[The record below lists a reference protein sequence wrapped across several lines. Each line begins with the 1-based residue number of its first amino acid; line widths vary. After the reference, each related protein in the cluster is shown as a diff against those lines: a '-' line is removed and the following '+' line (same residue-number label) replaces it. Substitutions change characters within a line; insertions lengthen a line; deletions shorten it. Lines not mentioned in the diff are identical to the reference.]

1 MLKFVFG
8 KTARYPGYEV
18 EHYQVRRKIRSVSLN
33 LKYGGFSHTTLGVLA
48 KICHKL
54 KLSVL
59 QDYRFYNRMS
69 VPDWLDVGGIHE
81 QSELDLPEK
90 ARGSATRY
98 EATEEYEFRYVLERL
113 PIAIEDYK
121 FIDYGSGK
129 GVVLSFAAD
138 YPFRRVTG
146 VELSPMLHQVAEK
159 NIEEM
164 HRHQKVNSGP
174 VYSTLRDATEY
185 EMPERPHVIYLFNP
199 FGPDILEGVLDRL
212 SRHLSEVDQPS
223 YLLYNN
229 PIHHQVIE
237 NHGLFHKTAS
247 RMGGKWFVYS
257 TGIEQ

>member
-8 KTARYPGYEV
+8 KTARYPGFEV
-18 EHYQVRRKIRSVSLN
+18 EHYQMRRKIRSASIN
-33 LKYGGFSHTTLGVLA
+33 LKYGGLGYTILGTLA
-48 KICHKL
+48 QICHKL
-54 KLSVL
+54 KLPVF
-59 QDYRFYNRMS
+59 QEYRFYKRIN

-81 QSELDLPEK
+81 QSELDLPE
-90 ARGSATRY
+90 ASRESATRY

-113 PIAIEDYK
+113 PIDFEDYK
-121 FIDYGSGK
+121 FLDYGSGK
-129 GVVLSFAAD
+129 GIVLSFAAD

-164 HRHQKVNSGP
+164 HRHQRVNSGP
-174 VYSTLRDATEY
+174 VYSELSNAAEY
-185 EMPERPHVIYLFNP
+185 QMPERPHVIYLFNP
-199 FGPDILEGVLDRL
+199 FGPDVLEDVLNRL
-212 SRHLSEVDQPS
+212 ALHLSDVEQPS

-237 NHGLFHKTAS
+237 KHGLFRKTAS

-257 TGIEQ
+257 TK